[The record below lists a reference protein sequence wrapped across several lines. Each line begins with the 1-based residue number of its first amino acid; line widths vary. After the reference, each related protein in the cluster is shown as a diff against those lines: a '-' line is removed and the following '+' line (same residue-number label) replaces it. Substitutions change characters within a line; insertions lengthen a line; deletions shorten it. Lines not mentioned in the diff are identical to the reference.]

1 MSGLRG
7 FCLSIFIFEQ
17 SEYRQKNP
25 LKYYTLLCGVE
36 VNMLTRR
43 EFFRFFII
51 GGILSL
57 FGKKVNPGGIAYG
70 ASDPVCKSER
80 FLNLSSP
87 WQTVRDSYGVKA
99 EQKPKVAMFWRRV
112 D

>member
-1 MSGLRG
+1 
-7 FCLSIFIFEQ
+7 
-17 SEYRQKNP
+17 
-25 LKYYTLLCGVE
+25 
-36 VNMLTRR
+36 MLTRR

-57 FGKKVNPGGIAYG
+57 LSKKV
-70 ASDPVCKSER
+70 R
-80 FLNLSSP
+80 
-87 WQTVRDSYGVKA
+87 A